1 MNQEETML
9 LHKERYKETIK
20 NLTVM
25 SDILAR
31 NVFKDKNACEYVLRI
46 ILEDKE
52 LTVIDNETQMDFR
65 NMHGRGVV
73 LDCVAKD
80 GSGRVINVEI
90 QQDDEGAHPKRAR
103 YHLGMMDSNV
113 LDTGKNF
120 DRLPETYVIFVTLK
134 DALGCGL
141 PIAHIDRIIRENGK
155 EFGDEEHFI
164 YVDSS
169 KDDGSELG
177 RLMHDFNC
185 TSAEEMNFDLMAER
199 TRYLK
204 ENPKGVGSMCKA
216 MEELRVESY
225 AEGKAEGV
233 EIGKMEQ
240 AKKTAL
246 KLSRKGNSVEE
257 IADLLG
263 YDVDTVSSWIAPKAC

>member
-9 LHKERYKETIK
+9 KHKERYKKTIK

-73 LDCVAKD
+73 LDCVARD
-80 GSGRVINVEI
+80 GSGRIFNVEI

-103 YHLGMMDSNV
+103 YNLGMMDSNV

-120 DRLPETYVIFVTLK
+120 DKLPETYVIFVTLK
-134 DALGCGL
+134 DALGHGL

-169 KDDGSELG
+169 KDDGGELG
-177 RLMHDFNC
+177 RLMHDFRVKE
-185 TSAEEMNFDLMAER
+185 AKEMQAGALKDRVHE
-199 TRYLK
+199 LK
-204 ENPKGVGSMCKA
+204 ETEKGVEHMCKE
-216 MEELRVESY
+216 MEALRL
-225 AEGKAEGV
+225 EGV
-233 EIGKMEQ
+233 EEGRLEEKREN
-240 AKKTAL
+240 AKSMAEDGMTVDRIAKILKVNAQMVQEWLAGSVSTA
-246 KLSRKGNSVEE
+246 R
-257 IADLLG
+257 
-263 YDVDTVSSWIAPKAC
+263 

>member
-1 MNQEETML
+1 MNQTIYPIGIQNFEKIRKDGYLYIDKTALVYQLVTTGQYYFLSRPRRFGKSL
-9 LHKERYKETIK
+9 LLSTLEAYFQGKKELFEG
-20 NLTVM
+20 
-25 SDILAR
+25 LAI
-31 NVFKDKNACEYVLRI
+31 KDKNACEYVLRI

-80 GSGRVINVEI
+80 GSGRVFNVEI

-120 DRLPETYVIFVTLK
+120 DKLPETYVIFVTLK

-177 RLMHDFNC
+177 R
-185 TSAEEMNFDLMAER
+185 AEKHRWVRAQCFCHGRL
-199 TRYLK
+199 
-204 ENPKGVGSMCKA
+204 
-216 MEELRVESY
+216 
-225 AEGKAEGV
+225 
-233 EIGKMEQ
+233 
-240 AKKTAL
+240 
-246 KLSRKGNSVEE
+246 
-257 IADLLG
+257 
-263 YDVDTVSSWIAPKAC
+263 

>member
-80 GSGRVINVEI
+80 RSGRVFNVEI

-103 YHLGMMDSNV
+103 YHLGIMDSNV

-120 DRLPETYVIFVTLK
+120 EEMQAGALADRVHELKETEKGVEHMCKEMEQLCDEARMDEK
-134 DALGCGL
+134 RENARSMAEDGL
-141 PIAHIDRIIRENGK
+141 TVDRIAKILKVNAQMVQEWLA
-155 EFGDEEHFI
+155 
-164 YVDSS
+164 
-169 KDDGSELG
+169 GSV
-177 RLMHDFNC
+177 
-185 TSAEEMNFDLMAER
+185 S
-199 TRYLK
+199 
-204 ENPKGVGSMCKA
+204 
-216 MEELRVESY
+216 
-225 AEGKAEGV
+225 
-233 EIGKMEQ
+233 
-240 AKKTAL
+240 TA
-246 KLSRKGNSVEE
+246 R
-257 IADLLG
+257 
-263 YDVDTVSSWIAPKAC
+263 

>member
-80 GSGRVINVEI
+80 GS
-90 QQDDEGAHPKRAR
+90 
-103 YHLGMMDSNV
+103 
-113 LDTGKNF
+113 
-120 DRLPETYVIFVTLK
+120 
-134 DALGCGL
+134 
-141 PIAHIDRIIRENGK
+141 
-155 EFGDEEHFI
+155 
-164 YVDSS
+164 
-169 KDDGSELG
+169 ELG
-177 RLMHDFNC
+177 RLMHDFR
-185 TSAEEMNFDLMAER
+185 AKEAKEMQAGALADRVHELKETEKGVEHMCKEMEQLCDEARMDEKRENARSMAEDGLTVDR
-199 TRYLK
+199 IAKILK
-204 ENPKGVGSMCKA
+204 VNAQMVQEWLAGS
-216 MEELRVESY
+216 VS
-225 AEGKAEGV
+225 
-233 EIGKMEQ
+233 
-240 AKKTAL
+240 TA
-246 KLSRKGNSVEE
+246 R
-257 IADLLG
+257 
-263 YDVDTVSSWIAPKAC
+263 